1 MDPRRLREADAA
13 GLTAFR
19 RGAMRVRWRQVV
31 RRRFVPV
38 PGTLAQTPRRGV
50 NLREYWIA
58 HPLLEAF

>member
-1 MDPRRLREADAA
+1 
-13 GLTAFR
+13 
-19 RGAMRVRWRQVV
+19 MRVRWRQVV